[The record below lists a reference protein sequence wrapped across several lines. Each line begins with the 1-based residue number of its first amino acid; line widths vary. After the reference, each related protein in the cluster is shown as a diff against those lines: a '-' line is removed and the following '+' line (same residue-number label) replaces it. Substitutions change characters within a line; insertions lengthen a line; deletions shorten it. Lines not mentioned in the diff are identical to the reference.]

1 MTIKQKLLMVTI
13 TALVYILVNVYGVVS
28 SAVESKTSLATV
40 RVLNDFSVRLSHF
53 IHETQ
58 KERGAS
64 AGFLGSKGTKFVTK
78 LPAQRLLTDQKLK
91 ELNAFVDSS
100 NQDDFSQELK
110 TAWSLVKN
118 ASEKIPLIRRQV
130 DNQSISVKGSVEFYT
145 EMNSDIL
152 NLIALTAKSSESPE
166 LVKSLGAYTN
176 FLKSKERAGIEI
188 AVMSASFAADTFKP
202 GVFVKFIRLMSE
214 QNSFADSFLSLANDD
229 MKALYAKSMKDPSV
243 LAVDKLRDIALE
255 KSRTGNFGVDPEV
268 WFATIT
274 KKINVLKKIDDKISE
289 INGDTI
295 NRINKEINTDVTL
308 NLLLNLFFALVLL
321 IILYIVQKGINKSV
335 HTSHSQIQDICKTK
349 DLTKRLS
356 VINKDELSEISQVV
370 NEMIE
375 TFEETLLY
383 ATNVATNNASQGV
396 QLDGVVESLG
406 KNIQNQKTKVVEME
420 VLMDDVGQ
428 QLDSVEEASIAT
440 TEDLEG
446 TMDFLDEFVSS
457 LDEVVQKIE
466 NGSERQNELLEKVN
480 SLTDQAKNIKE
491 VLTVIGDIADQTN
504 LLALNAAIEAA
515 RAGEHGRGF
524 AVVADEVRKLAER
537 TQKSLSEISL
547 NVNMITQNVSDI
559 AEQTSTTAEEM
570 YETSSSAQVLSV
582 NAQETKGKLNNTTTL
597 SSDVMA
603 KATYIA
609 TRTKELISLM
619 SDIVEAS
626 RENEELSA
634 TVDKISDKLVKDSE
648 ELQGA
653 LQQFKV

>member
-13 TALVYILVNVYGVVS
+13 TALIYILVNVYGVVS

-40 RVLNDFSVRLSHF
+40 RVLNDFSVRLSRF

-91 ELNAFVDSS
+91 ELNDFVNSS

-110 TAWSLVKN
+110 AAWKLVKN
-118 ASEKIPLIRRQV
+118 ASEKIPSIRRQV
-130 DNQSISVKGSVEFYT
+130 DEQSISVKGSVKFYT
-145 EMNSDIL
+145 GMNSDIL
-152 NLIALTAKSSESPE
+152 NLVALTAKSSESPE

-176 FLKSKERAGIEI
+176 FLKSKERAGIER
-188 AVMSASFAADTFKP
+188 AVMSATFAADIFKP
-202 GVFVKFIRLMSE
+202 GMFVKFITLMSE
-214 QNSFADSFLSLANDD
+214 QKSFADSFLALANDD
-229 MKALYAKSMKDPSV
+229 MKALYAKSMRDPSV
-243 LAVDKLRDIALE
+243 LAVDKLREIALE
-255 KSRTGNFGVDPEV
+255 KSGTGDFGVDPEV

-274 KKINVLKKIDDKISE
+274 KKINVLKKIDDRISE
-289 INGDTI
+289 INGNTI
-295 NRINKEINTDVTL
+295 DRINKEINTDVTL

-335 HTSHSQIQDICKTK
+335 HTSHSQIQEICKTK

-356 VINKDELSEISQVV
+356 VINKDELSEISEVV
-370 NEMIE
+370 NEMIK

-396 QLDGVVESLG
+396 QLDDVVESLG

-446 TMDFLDEFVSS
+446 TMDVLDEFVIR

-466 NGSERQNELLEKVN
+466 NGSERQNELSEKVN

-626 RENEELSA
+626 MENEELSA